1 MSEADRLRRAID
13 ALHDI
18 ARLLESSDDA
28 TERIGRALALLRTEI
43 VACDRCAFLEAP
55 AAERDELIVTP
66 TPAARERARLRQKLA
81 SLFRLI
87 TEDEEPAVAEGGPE
101 PTEASEYC
109 HLALPVIGVDRT
121 IGVLFIERRADEP
134 FGEESLRL
142 LSLVAAQLGG
152 YVAALTR
159 RR

>member
-81 SLFRLI
+81 SLFRL
-87 TEDEEPAVAEGGPE
+87 
-101 PTEASEYC
+101 
-109 HLALPVIGVDRT
+109 
-121 IGVLFIERRADEP
+121 P